1 MIGSRKTIR
10 PLLIDRAMIQH
21 ESRLNESF
29 KTTFTE
35 THQKVMLNL
44 LKLATS
50 HYANVRIRAQDTL
63 QQMTLTYAYSYKVLL
78 DPLLQLLS
86 GDNSEEKVS
95 HEAFKGA
102 LYTLIGHKDKTM
114 LTKHDWST
122 LSKVWPS
129 LLLSRHSEKPSIA
142 KLLDQVSRTLRKHSE
157 TFALETQVSEKAVN
171 LALAILPPKNKPSEN
186 ELEKAKNK
194 CMEVNAKNIGVYENL
209 VDKLCEE
216 LETRKLHWR
225 HYNLGLEML
234 TILTRCDKVLPARAV
249 KLMVENLTHENL
261 VARKCSIHV
270 LGSILKQHKR
280 KHPKVKIGKIQP

>member
-1 MIGSRKTIR
+1 MT
-10 PLLIDRAMIQH
+10 L
-21 ESRLNESF
+21 
-29 KTTFTE
+29 TE
-35 THQKVMLNL
+35 THKKVMLNL

-63 QQMTLTYAYSYKVLL
+63 HQMTMTYAYSYKVILEPTL
-78 DPLLQLLS
+78 DLLS
-86 GDNSEEKVS
+86 SDNSEEKVS

-102 LYTLIGHKDKTM
+102 LYILIGHKDKSM

-122 LSKVWPS
+122 LSKVWPA
-129 LLLSRHSEKPSIA
+129 LLLSRHSEKPSVA
-142 KLLDQVSRTLRKHSE
+142 KLLDQVFKTLHKHSE
-157 TFALETQVSEKAVN
+157 TFALEAQVSEKAVN
-171 LALAILPPKNKPSEN
+171 LALNILTGERPSEA
-186 ELEKAKNK
+186 EMEAAKTKCLEA
-194 CMEVNAKNIGVYENL
+194 NAKNIRVYENL
-209 VDKLCEE
+209 VDKLCQE

-270 LGSILKQHKR
+270 LGSIFKQHKR
-280 KHPKVKIGKIQP
+280 PHPKLPIGNVQLFCQFDLFK